1 MSKRKKNSR
10 EPAQVAELVLKYLDA
25 NELPRFIWLST
36 TELTAFLLNKPITE
50 LNVREVCNV
59 TNALMRIEDYY
70 GDESKTLAGIDRHSP
85 LKGSPFETDLIKVY
99 PSLQEVISIPDNLR
113 EHCHKVLGTEP
124 ISKQLR
130 AFTSEEF
137 RQRFSVGKEFDI
149 RLSQEI
155 ASKCMLSDIRYNL
168 KTREI
173 QFVIFGRDDYS
184 LSDLKDN
191 LEYWKDN
198 QWNPFG
204 VYE

>member
-1 MSKRKKNSR
+1 MSKRKNNSR
-10 EPAQVAELVLKYLDA
+10 EPAQIAELVLKYLDA
-25 NELPRFIWLST
+25 NELPRFAWLST
-36 TELTAFLLNKPITE
+36 TELTAFILNKQIAE
-50 LNVREVCNV
+50 LGVRDVCNV
-59 TNALMRIEDYY
+59 TMALTRIEKCY
-70 GDESKTLAGIDRHSP
+70 GDESITLAGIDRHSP
-85 LKGSPFETDLIKVY
+85 LKGSPFETDVIKVY

-113 EHCHKVLGTEP
+113 EHCHKILGTEP

-137 RQRFSVGKEFDI
+137 RQHFSIGQELDI

-198 QWNPFG
+198 QWQPFG